1 MGVKKPSADQYGF
14 GLFAMQDIEPNKIIT
29 LYLGEQYHSVEEKDK
44 SKVGDTYTLLSHVT
58 FDDRNSWNKNKKRK
72 MFVAPHLKDN
82 KWQGNVDEI
91 YIGAHLINEFQN
103 SKKKSANAIIGDF
116 FEISSVQ
123 KIKRGE
129 EILVNYNCNGRSKFS
144 E

>member
-1 MGVKKPSADQYGF
+1 MEVKKPSADPNGF

-44 SKVGDTYTLLSHVT
+44 SKVGDTYTLLAHVT
-58 FDDRNSWNKNKKRK
+58 FDDRNGWNKNRKRK

-103 SKKKSANAIIGDF
+103 SKKKSANSIIGVF
-116 FEISSVQ
+116 F
-123 KIKRGE
+123 
-129 EILVNYNCNGRSKFS
+129 
-144 E
+144 